1 MEEQRNDELS
11 LLAWMNVVLSF
22 LFMVV
27 AVPLLLW
34 LLSLLLAPNWH
45 RLIFS
50 YPFSVGILQY
60 LRGPWIPYRI
70 ALLQACQVPAQE
82 VTGCRPWLLAG
93 RPFL

>member
-1 MEEQRNDELS
+1 MGTKEEPPVMEEQRNDELS

-50 YPFSVGILQY
+50 YPFSVGILLICVVLGY
-60 LRGPWIPYRI
+60 GNASRYYRR
-70 ALLQACQVPAQE
+70 AKSRLK
-82 VTGCRPWLLAG
+82 R
-93 RPFL
+93 